1 MPTRVASEELSL
13 LRIIGELHGSGV
25 NIALSPVLNDYL
37 SDSEDTSY
45 YGLTVASPY
54 VGMAR
59 FQDGGSNQ
67 CISVFTAISS
77 PGNKY

>member
-1 MPTRVASEELSL
+1 MYSATMTAAAYMYRVHCINQIEY
-13 LRIIGELHGSGV
+13 
-25 NIALSPVLNDYL
+25 N
-37 SDSEDTSY
+37 
-45 YGLTVASPY
+45 YGLAIASPY

>member
-1 MPTRVASEELSL
+1 MYLIFFLFQSFSSEFT
-13 LRIIGELHGSGV
+13 GGTGV
-25 NIALSPVLNDYL
+25 GGN
-37 SDSEDTSY
+37 
-45 YGLTVASPY
+45 YGLAVASPY

-67 CISVFTAISS
+67 CISVFMAISS

>member
-1 MPTRVASEELSL
+1 MLSYEFL
-13 LRIIGELHGSGV
+13 
-25 NIALSPVLNDYL
+25 PC
-37 SDSEDTSY
+37 SY

-67 CISVFTAISS
+67 CISVFMAISL

>member
-1 MPTRVASEELSL
+1 MSTNRTARMQLNNVKQHILQPGNTL
-13 LRIIGELHGSGV
+13 LRV
-25 NIALSPVLNDYL
+25 
-37 SDSEDTSY
+37 Y
-45 YGLTVASPY
+45 YGLAVASPY